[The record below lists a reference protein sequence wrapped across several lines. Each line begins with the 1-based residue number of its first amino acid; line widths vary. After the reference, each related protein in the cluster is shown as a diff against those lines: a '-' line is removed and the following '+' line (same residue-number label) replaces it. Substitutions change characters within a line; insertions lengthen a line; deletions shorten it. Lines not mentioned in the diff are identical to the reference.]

1 MKVVLLTADYPPDAW
16 SGIGHAVHRQAVDLA
31 ALGVEVT
38 VIAPGRGPDD
48 DAGANPRVV
57 RLGAGGSVPSV
68 GRADWLH
75 VHSLALTD
83 LALSLRRA
91 CRARLACT
99 VHTQPWLELR
109 DHPRR
114 RFWLDAQVRL
124 VASCDAV
131 VYLSAAERASGET
144 LMPGARRV
152 HVVPHGLP
160 PPPPTVPSR
169 AERQFVMF
177 AGRCTASKG
186 IRLLAECIRRVRR
199 LSDLRFL
206 IATGHGDAEGTAIVA
221 RIARDHG
228 AACAVAG
235 WLPQALLEERLAQA
249 VLTLVPS
256 RYEPF
261 GLVAV
266 EAMRLGTPVVGANVG
281 GLRESLR
288 AGSGG
293 VLLDGSDP
301 DGWAATI
308 VRLASDN
315 RWWTRLHHQGRD
327 FVAANYAAADVA
339 ARLLSDV
346 YRARYDS
353 PAYASGS
360 GVAFVTPT

>member
-1 MKVVLLTADYPPDAW
+1 VLLTADYPPEVW
-16 SGIGHAVHRQAVDLA
+16 SGIGYAVHRQAVDLA
-31 ALGVEVT
+31 ALGAEVT

-48 DAGANPRVV
+48 DAGANPRLV
-57 RLGAGGSVPSV
+57 RIGAGGSVPSV

-83 LALSLRRA
+83 LALSLRRT
-91 CRARLACT
+91 CGARLACT
-99 VHTQPWLELR
+99 VHTQPWLELGN
-109 DHPRR
+109 HPRR

-169 AERQFVMF
+169 TERQLVVF

-186 IRLLAECIRRVRR
+186 LRLLAECIRHVRR

-206 IATGHGDAEGTAIVA
+206 IATGHGDAEGTAVVA

-228 AACAVAG
+228 AACAVVG
-235 WLPQALLEERLAQA
+235 WLPRSVLEDRLAHA

-261 GLVAV
+261 GLVAL

-281 GLRESLR
+281 GLRETLR

-301 DGWAATI
+301 QQWAETT
-308 VRLASDN
+308 VRLAADTS
-315 RWWTRLHHQGRD
+315 WWTRLHRQGRA
-327 FVAANYAAADVA
+327 FVAANYAASDAA
-339 ARLLSDV
+339 ARMLGDV